1 MGTNQYIPTKR
12 QRLKVNR
19 AWVHNTG
26 CTAYLELKRSLY
38 LLPPLSPLPPP
49 LSPSLS
55 LLSPPPSLSISLSPS
70 PSIPLPYA
78 LTLCQTPPLLQV
90 GRLLQFPVSTEQPC
104 WPVRQLILLTQ
115 LLEYLELREL
125 KNMHIGYIIL

>member
-26 CTAYLELKRSLY
+26 CTAYLELKRSL
-38 LLPPLSPLPPP
+38 SLPPP
-49 LSPSLS
+49 SPSLS
-55 LLSPPPSLSISLSPS
+55 LSLPSPPLSISLSPS
-70 PSIPLPYA
+70 PSLPLPYA